1 MRLGSSISRKL
12 RALTAV
18 TLAAALLAPV
28 QAMAQKKDVTTWR
41 VQSHWPA
48 ASSSYKD
55 SLMTLRDKLIE
66 RTDGRLVLEL
76 YEAGTLFSATDSFN
90 AVRRGVIQMATISPA
105 YIIDQVPLAG
115 VASGLPFAFR
125 KVEEA
130 AYFHK
135 ELGFEQMMREA
146 VAKYGV
152 YYSTDKVY
160 PTEMVVKY
168 PIKSY
173 EDFTRL
179 KIRSSG
185 ALQVFL
191 TQAGAAASYVS
202 GAELYTALSQGIIDG
217 AHWGAVQGA
226 LSMSLYEVAKYHVR
240 PALNIAGTD
249 AFIINQK
256 AIDRLP
262 EDVRKILYETLE
274 EQFVLRTEEYQRQE
288 EEALAKAQQEL
299 GVQVNYLPDDV
310 VAHLTETAQKI
321 WEQEAARSPESA
333 KAVEMLRNYLR
344 ELGYIE

>member
-1 MRLGSSISRKL
+1 MRLGSSFTRKT

-18 TLAAALLAPV
+18 ALAAAMLLPV
-28 QAMAQKKDVTTWR
+28 QSMAQKKEVTTWR

-48 ASSSYKD
+48 SSSSYTD
-55 SLMTLRDKLIE
+55 SLITLKDKLAE

-76 YEAGTLFSATDSFN
+76 HEAGALFGPKETFN
-90 AVRRGVIQMATISPA
+90 AVRRGIIQMATIAPG

-130 AYFHK
+130 AYFHQ
-135 ELGFEQMMREA
+135 ELGFEQMMRDA

-160 PTEMVVKY
+160 PTEMVVKN
-168 PIKSY
+168 PINSY
-173 EDFTRL
+173 GDFTKL

-191 TQAGAAASYVS
+191 TQAGAAASFVS

-226 LSMSLYEVAKYHVR
+226 YSMSLYEIAKYHVR

-249 AFIINQK
+249 VFIINQK
-256 AIDRLP
+256 ALDKLP
-262 EDVRKILYETLE
+262 ADVRKTVIDTLD
-274 EQFVLRTEEYQRQE
+274 EQFTLRTAEYQRQE
-288 EEALAKAQQEL
+288 EEALAKAQKEL
-299 GVQVNYLPDDV
+299 GVQVNTLPQDV
-310 VAHLTETAQKI
+310 VDKLTETAQKI

-333 KAVEMLRNYLR
+333 KAVDMLKKYLSD
-344 ELGYIE
+344 LGYL